1 MIKSVCKKRI
11 KPTLLRDQKTEA
23 LLVFIRTTLE
33 QFFAHIETKGP
44 AFDIGKKEDSEYIYS
59 KLKKLLE
66 NLQECVIN
74 SSYLRSLIAN
84 AQRNKSLMMVAKK
97 EEPLM
102 VYYDSIVRAIETK
115 LINGTSWIPELMV
128 IALLSE
134 WILEEEKSVIL
145 YPFLTTIDYIEL
157 IDMYDRVKPTLD
169 EDKKNVIMNMY
180 KISSYLIEKLKN
192 AKYKVNVKRGKKRK

>member
-1 MIKSVCKKRI
+1 MLKNICKKRI

-33 QFFAHIETKGP
+33 QFFAHMEEHGAIFE
-44 AFDIGKKEDSEYIYS
+44 ISNKEDSEYIYA
-59 KLKKLLE
+59 KLKNLLD

-84 AQRNKSLMMVAKK
+84 AQKNKSLMMVAKK

-102 VYYDSIVRAIETK
+102 VYYDAIVRAIETK
-115 LINGTSWIPELMV
+115 LTNGTPWIPELMV
-128 IALLSE
+128 ISLLSE

-145 YPFLTTIDYIEL
+145 YPFLNDIDYL
-157 IDMYDRVKPTLD
+157 SMIDMYDKVKPTLD
-169 EDKKNVIMNMY
+169 DDKKEVIMNMY
-180 KISSYLIEKLKN
+180 RTSSYLIEKLN
-192 AKYKVNVKRGKKRK
+192 NVKYKTNVKRGKKKK

>member
-1 MIKSVCKKRI
+1 MFCKNRI

-33 QFFAHIETKGP
+33 QFFAQMELKGP
-44 AFDIGKKEDSEYIYS
+44 LFDIGKKEDSEYIYS
-59 KLKKLLE
+59 SLKKLLE

-84 AQRNKSLMMVAKK
+84 AQKNKSLMMVAKK

-102 VYYDSIVRAIETK
+102 VYYDTIVRAIETK
-115 LINGTSWIPELMV
+115 LTNGTPWIPELMV

-134 WILEEEKSVIL
+134 WILEEEKSTIL
-145 YPFLTTIDYIEL
+145 YPFLADLNYIEL
-157 IDMYDRVKPTLD
+157 IDKYDMVKYNID
-169 EDKKNVIMNMY
+169 DDKKEVIMNMY
-180 KISSYLIEKLKN
+180 KTSSYLIEKLKN
-192 AKYKVNVKRGKKRK
+192 AKYKVNIKRSKKKN

>member
-33 QFFAHIETKGP
+33 QYFAHIDQNLPMFE
-44 AFDIGKKEDSEYIYS
+44 IGNKEDSEYIYE

-192 AKYKVNVKRGKKRK
+192 AKYKVNVKRGKKR